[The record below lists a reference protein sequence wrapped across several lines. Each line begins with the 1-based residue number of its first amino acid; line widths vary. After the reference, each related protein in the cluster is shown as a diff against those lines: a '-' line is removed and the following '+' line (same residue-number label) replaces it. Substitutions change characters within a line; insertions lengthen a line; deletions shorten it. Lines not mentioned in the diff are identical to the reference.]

1 MNNII
6 DLNQALFKRIEALEN
21 DELSD
26 EELDRE
32 IKKSDAVVKISACIL
47 NQAKIALDAQ
57 KQFDEYATGRTVE
70 IPLLGISNANLM
82 AENKRLRQRL
92 LAKEDRYE

>member
-1 MNNII
+1 MNNIV

-21 DELSD
+21 DDLSD
-26 EELDRE
+26 DELDRE

>member
-1 MNNII
+1 MNNIV

-21 DELSD
+21 DDLSD
-26 EELDRE
+26 EELNRE

>member
-21 DELSD
+21 DDLSD

>member
-1 MNNII
+1 MNNIV

-21 DELSD
+21 DDLSD

-92 LAKEDRYE
+92 LAKEDHYE

>member
-1 MNNII
+1 MNNIV

-21 DELSD
+21 DDLSD